1 MLSRVQDTCRL
12 ILYNYIR
19 EEGRE
24 TGREEREGER
34 KEEKKKGHKGKV
46 GSLCTSLGRHP

>member
-12 ILYNYIR
+12 IVYNFRR

-24 TGREEREGER
+24 GGRHGEKKGKEGGR
-34 KEEKKKGHKGKV
+34 KERRDIK
-46 GSLCTSLGRHP
+46 